1 MKGKKL
7 RLVSCGLIL
16 MMAAATAAV
25 YGRLPEQIPT
35 SWDFNGNVEYGS
47 RTTLWMLVGF
57 QVMLGIMQTVFP
69 KIDPRKRNYARFSS
83 YYDGFFLLMQGV
95 FMVMWG
101 IIVLEALQPGQVRT
115 DKVVM
120 ILLGVMFLFIG
131 NMLPKVKS
139 NFYVGFRTPWALSD
153 QEVWHKTQ
161 RLGGKT
167 MFAGG
172 ILLLLAGIFLGGRQ
186 KGAAV
191 MWIFL
196 CILILSTGIPSVM
209 SYLWWRKKQYR
220 ES

>member
-1 MKGKKL
+1 MRGKKL
-7 RLVSCGLIL
+7 RLVSYGLIL
-16 MMAAATAAV
+16 LTAAATAAV
-25 YGRLPEQIPT
+25 YGILPEQIPT

-47 RTTLWMLVGF
+47 RMTLWMLVGI
-57 QVMLGIMQTVFP
+57 QVMIGIMQAVCP
-69 KIDPRKRNYARFSS
+69 KIDPRKRNYARFSG

-95 FMVMWG
+95 LMVMWG

-120 ILLGVMFLFIG
+120 ILLGIMFLFIG

-167 MFAGG
+167 MFTGG
-172 ILLLLAGIFLGGRQ
+172 ILLLLAGIFSGGQQ
-186 KGAAV
+186 KGAAL

-196 CILILSTGIPSVM
+196 GILILSTGIPSVM